1 MTHLGGGKYAATILG
16 QNAGTLAQ
24 FYVEGPIRSARFAIS
39 GGGQNSRADPL
50 ERWASQSWA
59 VAQLPHPDDAGRHD
73 RLHYGPNT
81 TSNQGI
87 GGTVI
92 YNENEIFYDIGVHL
106 KGSFVGRDV
115 PRTGF
120 HVDFNPDQLFRGVHA
135 KVAIDR
141 SQTGIAI
148 SPTETL
154 MQVIGNHAGGDIP
167 SRYDDLIYVIAP
179 RSAQT
184 SMAHM
189 RLAGN
194 DEVFLEEQ
202 SENGDDGNL
211 FDFETPCRATSTIDG
226 NPESIKNSGSAGN
239 GFTNIDIQ
247 NLGDN
252 KETYRW
258 TLNLINNRKH
268 NDYSDLIAFAKS
280 FSF

>member
-1 MTHLGGGKYAATILG
+1 MT
-16 QNAGTLAQ
+16 Q
-24 FYVEGPIRSARFAIS
+24 
-39 GGGQNSRADPL
+39 ADT
-50 ERWASQSWA
+50 
-59 VAQLPHPDDAGRHD
+59 D

-184 SMAHM
+184 SVAHM

-202 SENGDDGNL
+202 FENGDDGNL
-211 FDFETPCRATSTIDG
+211 FDFETPRWATSTIDG
-226 NPESIKNSGSAGN
+226 NPESIKNSGTPATASRTSTFRIWGQQGN
-239 GFTNIDIQ
+239 VPLDIEPDQ
-247 NLGDN
+247 QSRARRLF
-252 KETYRW
+252 R
-258 TLNLINNRKH
+258 
-268 NDYSDLIAFAKS
+268 SDRVREVVQLDRHGA
-280 FSF
+280 